1 MSFLRMGMMGGLLLV
16 TAWSAWS
23 SESSSSVLPKLAEPW
38 GKVALYADKGAWTP
52 GVQHF
57 QEFLQLH
64 GYEYDLLSAE
74 DILNGR
80 LTAQTYAT
88 LIVPGGKSWEYL
100 KLLGQ
105 DGGARVRQFV
115 EEGGGYFGICAGG
128 FYATS
133 RREGPYPTGEGEKP
147 AAETA
152 VYDYGIGLIE
162 GVAVDG
168 ANISQLKDDFRNGM
182 RAIEIL
188 GQANGSVDPVAGKV
202 HALMLE
208 GSGWR
213 IEDSVMKA
221 QKVEVIARFP
231 QSHLP
236 AIIAFE
242 KGKGR
247 VVLSGPHLEIEE
259 QNFYMGIPYKDT
271 ESDWPII
278 EASLNHVR
286 RGTTSTGGNLKTQL
300 AAMTQAGLKARVAAK
315 KRFSLSIGLLR

>member
-1 MSFLRMGMMGGLLLV
+1 MRNHTGLLKGAVNGVVLFL
-16 TAWSAWS
+16 ASGAGAA
-23 SESSSSVLPKLAEPW
+23 ESTLPKLPEPSA
-38 GKVALYADKGAWTP
+38 KIALYADKGTWSP

-57 QEFLQLH
+57 HEFLQVH

-80 LTAQTYAT
+80 LTAAAYST
-88 LIVPGGKSWEYL
+88 LIMPGGQSWEYL
-100 KLLGQ
+100 RLLGKQ
-105 DGGARVRQFV
+105 GGATIKKFV
-115 EEGGGYFGICAGG
+115 EDGGGYFGICAGG

-133 RREGPYPTGEGEKP
+133 RREGPYPTKEGQKP
-147 AAETA
+147 RAETA

-168 ANISQLKDDFRNGM
+168 ANISQLKSEFRNGM
-182 RAIEIL
+182 RPIEML
-188 GQANGSVDPVAGKV
+188 DRTPDGRDAVAGRI

-213 IEDSVMKA
+213 IEDSVMQK
-221 QKVEVIARFP
+221 QKVEVLARFP

-236 AIIAFE
+236 AVIAFE
-242 KGKGR
+242 AGKGR

-259 QNFYMGIPYKDT
+259 QNYFMGIPFKDP

-278 EASLNHVR
+278 DASLQYVR
-286 RGTTSTGGNLKTQL
+286 RGATEKGADFRTRL
-300 AAMTQAGLKARVAAK
+300 AHMTREGLKPRVAARR
-315 KRFSLSIGLLR
+315 RFTLSLGLFR